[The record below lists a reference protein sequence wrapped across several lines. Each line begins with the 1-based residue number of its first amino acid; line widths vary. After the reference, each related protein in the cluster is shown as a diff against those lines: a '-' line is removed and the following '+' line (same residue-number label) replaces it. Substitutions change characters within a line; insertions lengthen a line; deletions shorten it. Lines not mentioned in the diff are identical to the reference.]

1 LKKIGK
7 YIVCGLL
14 GKGGMGCVYKVRVPF
29 IGKIVA
35 LKLLSP
41 HPNLVSLLGL
51 EEIQNRFLSEAS
63 LIASLRN
70 PNIVEI
76 LDFDFDGEKP
86 FYTMEYHYLDLGR
99 LIGESYRAEL
109 PSRLLSLDKAIHY
122 TRQMLLGLARLYR
135 AGIVHRDI
143 KPGNLLISDEDR
155 IKICDFGFSKLR
167 GERSNRP
174 PHLIIGSPFY
184 AAPEQEQNPNKA
196 DERADIYSA
205 GVIVHRMLTGMLP
218 DEGVCKPSE
227 YHPDAEPGW
236 DEFVEKALQADPDRR
251 FTTPDDMLLSLDNL
265 SSEWEKK
272 KETFCRYVPD
282 YQLGNLAEKGH
293 GERKLSEVK
302 LRSTPLK
309 TNSKSA
315 PEVFGCDRLMRP
327 ARYSDSDFTHL
338 FEGATVFDSRSGL
351 IWQQSGSDDT
361 LSRTDALDY
370 IQDLNA
376 RCFCG
381 CSHWRLPTV
390 DELFS
395 ILKSP
400 TMEVQ
405 DCLDPVFDG
414 RHKMLWSSDRC
425 TFVGGWYVNMEL
437 GFADSADFTCLF
449 HVRAV
454 TENENIAQVMQGGQ
468 GLTSANR

>member
-1 LKKIGK
+1 
-7 YIVCGLL
+7 
-14 GKGGMGCVYKVRVPF
+14 MGCVYKVRVPF
-29 IGKIVA
+29 IGRIVA

-51 EEIQNRFLSEAS
+51 EQIQKRFLSEAS

-184 AAPEQEQNPNKA
+184 TAPEQEQNPDKA
-196 DERADIYSA
+196 DQRADIYSA
-205 GVIVHRMLTGMLP
+205 GVIVHRMLTGLLP
-218 DEGVCKPSE
+218 EEGVRKPSE
-227 YHPDAEPGW
+227 YHPDAEQGW
-236 DEFVEKALQADPDRR
+236 DEFVEKALQTDPDRR
-251 FTTPDDMLLSLDNL
+251 FTTPDDMLRALDNL

-282 YQLGNLAEKGH
+282 NRPGNSAE
-293 GERKLSEVK
+293 EQRRKITPCGVK
-302 LRSTPLK
+302 LRSAPLK
-309 TNSKSA
+309 TNPKSA
-315 PEVFGCDRLMRP
+315 PEAFGCDRLMRP
-327 ARYSDSDFTHL
+327 TRYSDGNFIHL

-351 IWQQSGSDDT
+351 VWQQSGSDDT
-361 LSRTDALDY
+361 LSRTETLHY
-370 IQDLNA
+370 IHDLNT
-376 RCFCG
+376 CGFCG

-400 TMEVQ
+400 TLEVQ

-414 RHKMLWSSDRC
+414 KHKMLWSSDRC
-425 TFVGGWYVNMEL
+425 TFVSGWYVNMEL
-437 GFADSADFTCLF
+437 GFADFADFTCRF

-454 TENENIAQVMQGGQ
+454 TEYENIAQVMQGGH